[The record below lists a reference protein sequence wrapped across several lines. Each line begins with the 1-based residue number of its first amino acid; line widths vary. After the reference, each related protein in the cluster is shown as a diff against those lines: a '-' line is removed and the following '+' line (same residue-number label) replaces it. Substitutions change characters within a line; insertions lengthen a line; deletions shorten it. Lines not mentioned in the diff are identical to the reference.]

1 LQFGYAAAM
10 RIEFTKMHGVGND
23 FLVFELPR
31 GAALPDAAHWR
42 QLADRHKGIG
52 FDQALLLEPARAAD
66 TATYYRIFNADGS
79 EVEQCGN
86 GARCVARYLQLHGRV
101 GGDGQVA
108 MGSPSGVIEAQVR
121 ADGQVAVN
129 LGVPDFN
136 PAAVPFKATAL
147 EASYRLQLGAEQ
159 VEFGALSMGNPHAV
173 LRVTDIATAE
183 VERLGKALQADA
195 HFPASVNVGFMQ
207 VIDAGHIRLRVY
219 ERGVGETLACGTG
232 ACAAVAIGRNLGVLG
247 SEVAVHVP
255 GGQLGVHWEGPG
267 HGIWLRGPAAVAFTG
282 QVEF

>member
-1 LQFGYAAAM
+1 M

-52 FDQALLLEPARAAD
+52 FDQALLLEPARAAG
-66 TATYYRIFNADGS
+66 TAAYYRIFNADGS

-86 GARCVARYLQLHGRV
+86 GARCVARYLQLRGRV
-101 GGDGQVA
+101 GTDGQVA
-108 MGSPSGVIEAQVR
+108 MGSPSGVIEAQAR
-121 ADGQVAVN
+121 ADGLVAVN

-136 PAAVPFKATAL
+136 PAAVPFKAAGL

-232 ACAAVAIGRNLGVLG
+232 ACAAVAFGRNLGVLG

-255 GGQLGVHWEGPG
+255 GGLLGVHWEGPG

>member
-1 LQFGYAAAM
+1 M

-31 GAALPDAAHWR
+31 GATLPDAALWR

-52 FDQALLLEPARAAD
+52 FDQALLLEPARAAG
-66 TATYYRIFNADGS
+66 TAAYYRIFNADGS

-101 GGDGQVA
+101 GADGQVA
-108 MGSPSGVIEAQVR
+108 MGSPSGVIEAQAR
-121 ADGQVAVN
+121 ADGLVGVN

-136 PAAVPFKATAL
+136 PAAVPFKAAAL

-173 LRVTDIATAE
+173 LRVTDIATAP

-232 ACAAVAIGRNLGVLG
+232 ACAAVAVGRNLGVLG

-255 GGQLGVHWEGPG
+255 GGQLGVHWEGAG